1 MTPEKKPGLCKQRR
15 GMFHGWITAGSH
27 FIPFLFLSFPIH
39 PLPYPLSATLQ
50 NHPFPAKVGG
60 VRVGSPVSPP
70 LFPFAICNFTGNS
83 SSDTDDGVRRKRC
96 WRRGI
101 MYLCRGGPKAC
112 SFTLLQLAP
121 LFPFPLP
128 LRHRHKRRTAALSP
142 WHLLPRDKQRPPQAN
157 ISPRVI
163 SLPVKMTRSMCRPP
177 RTHLPQAASRRA
189 FPYMLP
195 TPFFP
200 ASLASRPIAVTLD
213 HTCEQFMLHL
223 CGSRRHLP
231 RTSNL

>member
-1 MTPEKKPGLCKQRR
+1 
-15 GMFHGWITAGSH
+15 MFHGWITAGPH

-128 LRHRHKRRTAALSP
+128 FATDTRGEPRLYHHGTCFPATSSARPRRT
-142 WHLLPRDKQRPPQAN
+142 
-157 ISPRVI
+157 
-163 SLPVKMTRSMCRPP
+163 
-177 RTHLPQAASRRA
+177 
-189 FPYMLP
+189 
-195 TPFFP
+195 
-200 ASLASRPIAVTLD
+200 LAR
-213 HTCEQFMLHL
+213 E
-223 CGSRRHLP
+223 
-231 RTSNL
+231 